1 MSRLSG
7 SLQAG
12 CRTRGPGRRTDPEAR
27 GGDARRQAPS
37 GPFRKGPPKP
47 APKKPGRKSGGAH
60 GPHGHRPI
68 PPGSVAE
75 RHEAV
80 HPETCPHCRGPLIE
94 TGTAEQFQTEIP
106 RQPLI
111 RQFTVHIG
119 HCTDCG
125 RRTQGRHPLQTS
137 DALGAAA
144 SQIGPDAQAA
154 VALLHTRAGLSHGK
168 VAAVFGIAL
177 TRGASAQIN
186 GRAGTRLEPEYRRI
200 LASVRASKQLAVDE
214 TGWRVGGHNAWLHVW
229 VGDGATGYAID
240 SHRSADAL
248 ERVVGIDWSGV
259 LSHDGYGTYDRFG
272 HAIHQ
277 SCLAHVL
284 RRARELL
291 ADAARGAVAFPR
303 QLIALF
309 TEAIH
314 RRNQLA
320 DRVGTDDERERQRAG
335 FDDRLLALVRSRRA
349 VPAYT
354 TLAKHL
360 YRHLEDWFT
369 FVLDPSVEPTNW
381 KAEQA
386 IRPAV
391 VSRKVWGGN
400 RTRAGADAQGI
411 LMSVFETCRRRAR
424 SVLGFVSENLRA
436 WGNRMLQGPTLLPGR
451 QSSTENITC
460 FVINDKAHNYVSSLA
475 IIWINASIAFLC
487 KRLVV

>member
-1 MSRLSG
+1 MDEPECP
-7 SLQAG
+7 G
-12 CRTRGPGRRTDPEAR
+12 CRDAQKRLAELEAR
-27 GGDARRQAPS
+27 VAELTRKLEEATRAGKRQAA
-37 GPFRKGPPKP
+37 PFRKGPPKP
-47 APKKPGRKSGGAH
+47 DPKKPGRKPGDAH
-60 GPHGHRPI
+60 GAHGHRPL

-75 RHEAV
+75 RHHAALPEA
-80 HPETCPHCRGPLIE
+80 CPHCRGPLIE
-94 TGTAEQFQTEIP
+94 TGTAEQFQAEIP

-119 HCTDCG
+119 HCGECG
-125 RRTQGRHPLQTS
+125 RRAQGRHPLQTS

-168 VAAVFGIAL
+168 VAAVFDAVFGITL

-186 GRAGTRLEPEYRRI
+186 GRAGTRLEPQYRRI
-200 LASVRASKQLAVDE
+200 LASVRASKQLSVDE

-229 VGDGATGYAID
+229 VGDEATGYAID
-240 SHRSADAL
+240 SQRSADAL
-248 ERVVGIDWSGV
+248 ERAIGIDWSGI

-284 RRARELL
+284 RRSRELL
-291 ADAARGAVAFPR
+291 AEATRGAVAFPR

-314 RRNQLA
+314 RRNQLGA
-320 DRVGTDDERERQRAG
+320 RVESDAQQERQRSR
-335 FDDRLLALVRSRRA
+335 FDDRLLALVRRPRV

-360 YRHLEDWFT
+360 RRHLEQWFT
-369 FVLDPSVEPTNW
+369 FVFDPSVEPTNW

-391 VSRKVWGGN
+391 VNRKVWGGN
-400 RTRAGADAQGI
+400 RTRVGADAQGI

-424 SVLGFVSENLRA
+424 SALEFVSDNLRA
-436 WGNRMLQGPTLLPGR
+436 WGNPLLRAPMLLPTR
-451 QSSTENITC
+451 
-460 FVINDKAHNYVSSLA
+460 
-475 IIWINASIAFLC
+475 
-487 KRLVV
+487 